1 MDSSVRLS
9 SNLLSSIVMTNSQ
22 REQVLASP
30 YVGAK
35 WKNFCKYSNSKI
47 VNVSLKYTF
56 EWISWKF
63 NVLYH
68 RFSAQ
73 LKLSA
78 QNIGIQFLAQE
89 EENGIAISVDEII
102 TFLTDARWQL
112 LANVFHDLQS
122 KSD

>member
-1 MDSSVRLS
+1 
-9 SNLLSSIVMTNSQ
+9 MTNSQ

-35 WKNFCKYSNSKI
+35 WKNVCQYSNSKI

-122 KSD
+122 K